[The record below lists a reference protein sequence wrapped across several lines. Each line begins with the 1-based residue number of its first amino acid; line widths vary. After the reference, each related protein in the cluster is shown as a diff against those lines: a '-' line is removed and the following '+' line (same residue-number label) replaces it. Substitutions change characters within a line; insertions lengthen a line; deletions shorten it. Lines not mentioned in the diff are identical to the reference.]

1 MDVSS
6 VSYGMNAGSRAML
19 TRAMTGIS
27 QVYLCDELAN
37 PHANTRMSECMVYMP
52 PLTEQARI
60 THYASALAR
69 HDNAVLQPLELYIM
83 GAMGGTV
90 VGDLL

>member
-1 MDVSS
+1 
-6 VSYGMNAGSRAML
+6 MNAGSRAML

-37 PHANTRMSECMVYMP
+37 LQANIGMSECMVYMP
-52 PLTEQARI
+52 PLTEQANI

-69 HDNAVLQPLELYIM
+69 HDNVVLRPLKL
-83 GAMGGTV
+83 
-90 VGDLL
+90 